1 MPKGELP
8 EHLRKHCWTKG
19 ESGNPDGKP
28 SSKPFSDEAKKILA
42 SMELAGKPMPG
53 GRTVLEMVVITWV
66 TKAIKGDARFL
77 ALLLERLEGKVKA
90 TIELGSGDEP
100 QVINVTIVD
109 GG

>member
-1 MPKGELP
+1 MPEPPP
-8 EHLRKHCWTKG
+8 EHLKSHCWQPG
-19 ESGNPDGKP
+19 ESGNPNGRPATKP
-28 SSKPFSDEAKKILA
+28 LSDAVRKLLA
-42 SMELAGKPMPG
+42 SKTIAGKPLPD
-53 GRTVLEMVVITWV
+53 GRTALEMIVLVWI
-66 TKAIKGDARFL
+66 TKANKGDARFL